1 MRIQEL
7 SKAMTP
13 FAGLLISAGASL
25 YTGLKSLPG
34 N

>member
-1 MRIQEL
+1 MRVQEL

-25 YTGLKSLPG
+25 YTSLKSLPG